1 MRFESGTSPS
11 GAEGIEEAR
20 VMDAEFFEP
29 SEDDYKT
36 LAQRW
41 VSISSLVRTD
51 YGYVLDQSMEDL
63 DYLQKVIDDGRIDAQ
78 DPFTMDCL
86 GVAFGRVMATNEEGM
101 DWWVVVDDYGRDLV
115 IRYRETSLQL
125 DAIHMIGKRMADGV
139 RVDVRE
145 LYEGVMTDGAEVKGD
160 VG

>member
-1 MRFESGTSPS
+1 MGIESGTSPWRV
-11 GAEGIEEAR
+11 EGIEDAG

-78 DPFTMDCL
+78 DPFTMECL

-115 IRYRETSLQL
+115 S
-125 DAIHMIGKRMADGV
+125 AITRRRCSWMRF
-139 RVDVRE
+139 
-145 LYEGVMTDGAEVKGD
+145 T
-160 VG
+160 

>member
-1 MRFESGTSPS
+1 MTP
-11 GAEGIEEAR
+11 
-20 VMDAEFFEP
+20 EFFVP
-29 SEDDYKT
+29 SKDDYLT

-41 VSISSLVRTD
+41 LGISNLVKED
-51 YGYVLDQSMEDL
+51 YGHVLDQSLEDL
-63 DYLQKVIDDGRIDAQ
+63 GYLQRVIDDGTIDVQ
-78 DPFTMDCL
+78 DRFATDCL

-125 DAIHMIGKRMADGV
+125 DAMHMIGKRLEDGV

-145 LYEGVMTDGAEVKGD
+145 LYEGLMNYVAEVKD
-160 VG
+160 EVG